1 MNKPRRYER
10 IFWIET
16 QKIKPNPLQP
26 RQDFD
31 EERLRNLADSIRHY
45 GILQPLVVT
54 RKEIETDSGAA
65 VEYELINGERRLRAA
80 QMAGLYQVPVII
92 HDDEEDKIKLEL
104 AIIENLQREDLNPIE
119 RAYAFKKLVD
129 EFRLRHHEIAS
140 RVGKSRE
147 YVTNTI
153 RLLLL
158 PEEIQRAVVKG
169 EISEGHCRPI
179 LMLSERKEEQIKFY
193 QDIVSKKM
201 NVRQAE
207 RISRNIAVER
217 ARKPRLTE
225 DEDEFQRQND
235 SLDPE
240 IKLIEQKLADT
251 LGTTVQIERDG
262 EKRRIKIEFF
272 SDEELQAF
280 LNKIINDRSA
290 GDPLLEGRSDL
301 LFGE

>member
-1 MNKPRRYER
+1 MNKPKRYER

-16 QKIKPNPLQP
+16 EKIKPNPMQP
-26 RQDFD
+26 RREFN
-31 EERLRNLADSIRHY
+31 EENLRSLSDSIRHY

-54 RKEIETDSGAA
+54 RKETETDSGAI
-65 VEYELINGERRLRAA
+65 VEYELITGERRLRAA
-80 QMAGLYQVPVII
+80 QMAGLYQVPVIV
-92 HDDEEDKIKLEL
+92 HDDEENKIKLEL

-119 RAYAFKKLVD
+119 RAQAFKKLVD

-158 PEEIQRAVVKG
+158 PVEIQTAVVNG

-179 LMLSERKEEQIKFY
+179 LMLSERKEEQIKLY
-193 QDIVSKKM
+193 QDIVGKKIS
-201 NVRQAE
+201 VRAAE
-207 RISRNIAVER
+207 RISRSIAVER
-217 ARKPRLTE
+217 ARSPRYE
-225 DEDEFQRQND
+225 AGRPND
-235 SLDPE
+235 LIDPE
-240 IKLIEQKLADT
+240 MKLIEQKLADS
-251 LGTTVQIERDG
+251 LGTVVQIERDG

-290 GDPLLEGRSDL
+290 DDIILEGGSDL
-301 LFGE
+301 LSGE

>member
-1 MNKPRRYER
+1 MNKPKRYER

-16 QKIKPNPLQP
+16 EKIKPNPMQP
-26 RQDFD
+26 RREFN
-31 EERLRNLADSIRHY
+31 EENLRSLSDSIRHY

-54 RKEIETDSGAA
+54 RKEIETDSGAI
-65 VEYELINGERRLRAA
+65 VEYELITGERRLRAA
-80 QMAGLYQVPVII
+80 QMAGLYQVPVIV
-92 HDDEEDKIKLEL
+92 HDDEENKIKLEL

-119 RAYAFKKLVD
+119 RAQAFKKLVD

-158 PEEIQRAVVKG
+158 PVEIQTAVVNG

-179 LMLSERKEEQIKFY
+179 LMLSERKEEQIKLY
-193 QDIVSKKM
+193 QDIVGKKIS
-201 NVRQAE
+201 VRAAE
-207 RISRNIAVER
+207 RISRSIAVER
-217 ARKPRLTE
+217 ARPPRSE
-225 DEDEFQRQND
+225 AGRPND
-235 SLDPE
+235 LIDPE
-240 IKLIEQKLADT
+240 MKLIEQKLADS
-251 LGTTVQIERDG
+251 LGTAVQIERDG

-280 LNKIINDRSA
+280 LNKIINDCST
-290 GDPLLEGRSDL
+290 DDLILEGGSDL
-301 LFGE
+301 LSGE

>member
-1 MNKPRRYER
+1 MNKPKRYER

-16 QKIKPNPLQP
+16 EKIKPNPMQP
-26 RQDFD
+26 RREFN
-31 EERLRNLADSIRHY
+31 EENLRSLSDSIRHY

-54 RKEIETDSGAA
+54 RKEIETDSGAI
-65 VEYELINGERRLRAA
+65 VEYEHITGERRLRAA
-80 QMAGLYQVPVII
+80 QMAGLYQVPVIV
-92 HDDEEDKIKLEL
+92 HDDEENKIKLEL

-119 RAYAFKKLVD
+119 RAQAFKKLVD

-158 PEEIQRAVVKG
+158 PVEIQTAVVNG

-179 LMLSERKEEQIKFY
+179 LMLSERKEEQIKLY
-193 QDIVSKKM
+193 QDIIAQKIS
-201 NVRQAE
+201 VRSAE
-207 RISRNIAVER
+207 RISRSIAVER
-217 ARKPRLTE
+217 ARRP
-225 DEDEFQRQND
+225 ND
-235 SLDPE
+235 LIDPE
-240 IKLIEQKLADT
+240 MKLIEQKLADS
-251 LGTTVQIERDG
+251 LGTAVQIERDG

-290 GDPLLEGRSDL
+290 EDLILEGGSDL
-301 LFGE
+301 LSGE

>member
-10 IFWIET
+10 VFWIET
-16 QKIKPNPLQP
+16 EKIKPNPMQP
-26 RQDFD
+26 RREFA
-31 EERLRNLADSIRHY
+31 EENLRSLSDSIRHY

-54 RKEIETDSGAA
+54 RKEIETSSGAI
-65 VEYELINGERRLRAA
+65 VEYELITGERRLRAA

-92 HDDEEDKIKLEL
+92 HDDEENKIKLEL

-119 RAYAFKKLVD
+119 RAQAFKKLVD

-158 PEEIQRAVVKG
+158 PVEIQTAVVNG

-179 LMLSERKEEQIKFY
+179 LMLSERKEEQIKLY
-193 QDIVSKKM
+193 QDIIDKKIS
-201 NVRQAE
+201 VRLAE
-207 RISRNIAVER
+207 KISRSIAVER
-217 ARKPRLTE
+217 ARSPRFAGEAGRPNDLIDPE
-225 DEDEFQRQND
+225 MKLIQQKLSD
-235 SLDPE
+235 SL
-240 IKLIEQKLADT
+240 
-251 LGTTVQIERDG
+251 GTVVQIERDG

-280 LNKIINDRSA
+280 LNKIMNDRSA
-290 GDPLLEGRSDL
+290 DDLILEGRSDL
-301 LFGE
+301 LSGE

>member
-1 MNKPRRYER
+1 MNKPKRYER

-16 QKIKPNPLQP
+16 EKIKPNPMQP
-26 RQDFD
+26 RREFN
-31 EERLRNLADSIRHY
+31 EENLRSLSDSIRHY

-54 RKEIETDSGAA
+54 RKEIETDSGAI
-65 VEYELINGERRLRAA
+65 VEYELITGERRLRAA
-80 QMAGLYQVPVII
+80 QMAGLYQVPVIV
-92 HDDEEDKIKLEL
+92 HDDEENKIKLEL

-119 RAYAFKKLVD
+119 RAQAFKKLVD

-158 PEEIQRAVVKG
+158 PVEIQTAVVNG

-179 LMLSERKEEQIKFY
+179 LMLSERKEEQIKLY
-193 QDIVSKKM
+193 QDIVGKKIS
-201 NVRQAE
+201 VRAAE
-207 RISRNIAVER
+207 RISRSIAVER
-217 ARKPRLTE
+217 ARRP
-225 DEDEFQRQND
+225 ND
-235 SLDPE
+235 LIDPE
-240 IKLIEQKLADT
+240 MRLIEQKLADS
-251 LGTTVQIERDG
+251 LGTAVQIERDG

-290 GDPLLEGRSDL
+290 DNLILEGGSDL
-301 LFGE
+301 LSGE

>member
-1 MNKPRRYER
+1 MNKPKRYER

-16 QKIKPNPLQP
+16 EKIKPNPMQP
-26 RQDFD
+26 RREFN
-31 EERLRNLADSIRHY
+31 EENLRSLSDSIRHY

-54 RKEIETDSGAA
+54 RKEIETDSGAI
-65 VEYELINGERRLRAA
+65 VEYELITGERRLRAA
-80 QMAGLYQVPVII
+80 QMAGLYQVPVIV
-92 HDDEEDKIKLEL
+92 HDDEENKIKLEL

-119 RAYAFKKLVD
+119 RAQAFKKLVD

-158 PEEIQRAVVKG
+158 PVEIQTAVVNG

-179 LMLSERKEEQIKFY
+179 LMLSERKEEQIKLY
-193 QDIVSKKM
+193 QDIIAQKIS
-201 NVRQAE
+201 VRAAE
-207 RISRNIAVER
+207 RISRSIAVER
-217 ARKPRLTE
+217 ARRP
-225 DEDEFQRQND
+225 ND
-235 SLDPE
+235 LIDPE
-240 IKLIEQKLADT
+240 MKLIEQKLADS
-251 LGTTVQIERDG
+251 LGTAVQIERDG

-290 GDPLLEGRSDL
+290 DDLILKGGSDL
-301 LFGE
+301 LSSE